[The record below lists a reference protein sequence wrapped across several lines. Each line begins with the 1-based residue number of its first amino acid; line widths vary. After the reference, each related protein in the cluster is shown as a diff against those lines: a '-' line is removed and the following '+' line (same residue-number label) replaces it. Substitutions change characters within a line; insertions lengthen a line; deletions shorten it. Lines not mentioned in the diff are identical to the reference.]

1 MSHFILSGTIEEIN
15 EPGHWVSWINIFEGK
30 IYPD

>member
-15 EPGHWVSWINIFEGK
+15 EPGDWVSEINIFNVK